1 VFSNAGKGFS
11 TVMVLVGML
20 LRPVLSN
27 IGLDSCFQLLIVPTN
42 VHTELDI
49 GPDELIQ
56 LVPSIQSMCLIMNE
70 KDSSL

>member
-1 VFSNAGKGFS
+1 
-11 TVMVLVGML
+11 MVLVGKL
-20 LRPVLSN
+20 LRQLMSK

-42 VHTELDI
+42 VHTVLDI

-56 LVPSIQSMCLIMNE
+56 LVPSFQSMRLIMQE